1 VSAVRTAPALVLPAC
16 EYSWAQPWNPQHS
29 DAQLRVQVIHTLSKL
44 GVPDALEA
52 GPKTSEQLASEL
64 GTPKARLHVRSC

>member
-1 VSAVRTAPALVLPAC
+1 
-16 EYSWAQPWNPQHS
+16 
-29 DAQLRVQVIHTLSKL
+29 VQVIHTLSTL

-64 GTPKARLHVRSC
+64 GTPNPRLHMRSC